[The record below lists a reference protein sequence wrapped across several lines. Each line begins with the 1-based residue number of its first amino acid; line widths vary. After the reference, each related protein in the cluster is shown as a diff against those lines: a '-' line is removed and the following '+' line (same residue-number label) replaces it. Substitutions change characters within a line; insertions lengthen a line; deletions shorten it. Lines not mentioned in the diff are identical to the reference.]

1 MLFSLIIHIH
11 LSLFC
16 VFSYSND
23 KRKLVF
29 PRRKSNEYEKTK
41 PTTNCSQHNRAK
53 CSVEDE
59 ISSRKFLKSD
69 NTSRAPPVFK
79 RSHSLPSG
87 NRESTLY
94 ESIDD
99 VLPNRPKRTR
109 SSSQHCIQS
118 LPSRNHSKL
127 PKHIQH
133 QVVISKISRES
144 ADINNSRV
152 YVGAESAASASLSKV
167 NPTGTQ
173 LTCTHP
179 IPNTNTEIY
188 ETIGSFESGIG
199 NKSGHV
205 RLKKSSS
212 YNEARAKP
220 PRTLPDRSHR
230 GTRCPKQQKPAL
242 PPKPVGHSRSI
253 VRNSLYDLQRLRAN
267 YGESDNKT
275 LPMPAYSFQVP
286 MGTLSICNTRATM
299 PRATGTNS
307 NVYDILHLP
316 EAVSPTQPSQTS
328 LKSEDEVFD
337 FQSQTLLA
345 ASSMNMNEENVIKEG
360 LYDTL
365 DHGFARSLRRAS
377 RDKTESWETDN
388 KSLLHNN
395 TDNTNKTDPKKLSY
409 PRDEAEIST
418 PFCQSDQDSP
428 IYFTL
433 EPDNL
438 QTTLNL
444 KW

>member
-1 MLFSLIIHIH
+1 M
-11 LSLFC
+11 
-16 VFSYSND
+16 YAG
-23 KRKLVF
+23 
-29 PRRKSNEYEKTK
+29 E
-41 PTTNCSQHNRAK
+41 
-53 CSVEDE
+53 
-59 ISSRKFLKSD
+59 
-69 NTSRAPPVFK
+69 
-79 RSHSLPSG
+79 
-87 NRESTLY
+87 
-94 ESIDD
+94 
-99 VLPNRPKRTR
+99 
-109 SSSQHCIQS
+109 
-118 LPSRNHSKL
+118 
-127 PKHIQH
+127 
-133 QVVISKISRES
+133 
-144 ADINNSRV
+144 
-152 YVGAESAASASLSKV
+152 ESAASASLSKV
-167 NPTGTQ
+167 NPNGTQ
-173 LTCTHP
+173 LTCTLP
-179 IPNTNTEIY
+179 IPTTNTEIY

-199 NKSGHV
+199 NKSGPV
-205 RLKKSSS
+205 RLKKTIS

-220 PRTLPDRSHR
+220 PRTLPDGSHRHNDR

-253 VRNSLYDLQRLRAN
+253 VRNSLYDLQRLREN
-267 YGESDNKT
+267 YDESDHKT
-275 LPMPAYSFQVP
+275 LMPTNSSQVP

-328 LKSEDEVFD
+328 LKSEDVVFD

-345 ASSMNMNEENVIKEG
+345 APSMNMNEENVIKEG

-377 RDKTESWETDN
+377 RDKTESGETNN

-395 TDNTNKTDPKKLSY
+395 TDPKKLSY
-409 PRDEAEIST
+409 PRDEVEIST

-444 KW
+444 K